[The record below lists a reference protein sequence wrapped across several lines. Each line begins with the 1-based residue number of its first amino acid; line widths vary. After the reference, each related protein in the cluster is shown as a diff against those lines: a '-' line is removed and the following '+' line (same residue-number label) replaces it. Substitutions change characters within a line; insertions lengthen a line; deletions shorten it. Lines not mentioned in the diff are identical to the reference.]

1 MTQLDLHSTD
11 GYRLVPRLTKFWDTL
26 RHFETLWDI
35 KFKNWF
41 KMRQNEGRIGQ
52 ELVSSMASL
61 RLGRSNPSVCGS
73 KPDEVGPLGPW
84 GHEVS
89 DGVIGSSMVII
100 YCGYLMMFRCIFY
113 HMFRRFRLQIIKIH
127 LCHCEKQLKGILPD
141 WVFLLSSLATML
153 VTFSTRHAHT
163 NDV

>member
-1 MTQLDLHSTD
+1 
-11 GYRLVPRLTKFWDTL
+11 
-26 RHFETLWDI
+26 
-35 KFKNWF
+35 
-41 KMRQNEGRIGQ
+41 MRQNEGRIGQ

-84 GHEVS
+84 GDEVS

-100 YCGYLMMFRCIFY
+100 LWMF
-113 HMFRRFRLQIIKIH
+113 
-127 LCHCEKQLKGILPD
+127 
-141 WVFLLSSLATML
+141 
-153 VTFSTRHAHT
+153 